1 MANGLDAMSWN
12 QNNNCVAQQPAFI
25 MNVFMAVGVT
35 CVVALHAPRSA
46 PPPRQVSN
54 ICSIVPLSS
63 SIADSASVW
72 S

>member
-46 PPPRQVSN
+46 PPHDKCQTFAA
-54 ICSIVPLSS
+54 SS
-63 SIADSASVW
+63 L
-72 S
+72 